1 MQLIVNDE
9 AIELDSPMSIAEFI
23 RWFKQDG
30 NFAVAVNMEFI
41 PRSLYGETLLR
52 EGDRVE
58 IVLPMQGG

>member
-9 AIELDSPMSIAEFI
+9 TLELNEPMSIAEFI
-23 RWFKQDG
+23 RWFKQEG
-30 NFAVAVNMEFI
+30 NFAIAVNMEFV